1 MRLRRAES
9 ARRYSVTDA
18 DLLAGLRAGDRTAY
32 RTLVRLH
39 HANLVRLAALFARG
53 NRATA
58 EEVVQETW
66 IVAFTD
72 IGRFQGASSLRA
84 WLGGIVVHKA
94 KSRARRDGRMVAFS
108 ELAVAEATADE
119 PAVDPDRFLPDGHW
133 AGAPT
138 PWEQITPE
146 REAAGREE
154 AGVLAAALDTL
165 PEAQRGVV
173 LLADVHGMDAPAVCA
188 ALGITE
194 ANRRVL
200 LHRAR
205 ARLRTALEARNV
217 APPARD
223 RESP

>member
-1 MRLRRAES
+1 MTE
-9 ARRYSVTDA
+9 TD
-18 DLLAGLRAGDRTAY
+18 LIAGLRAGDRAAY

-39 HANLVRLAALFARG
+39 HANLIRLAALFARG

-58 EEVVQETW
+58 EEVVQEAW
-66 IVAFTD
+66 IVALTD
-72 IGRFQGASSLRA
+72 IARFQGASSVRA

-108 ELAVAEATADE
+108 ELAAAETASDE

-154 AGVLAAALDTL
+154 AGALAAALDTL
-165 PEAQRGVV
+165 PAAQRGVV
-173 LLADVHGMDAPAVCA
+173 LLADVHGMEAPEVCA

-217 APPARD
+217 VPPARD
-223 RESP
+223 RGEP